1 MRKLL
6 VLFLYF
12 FGSLQTGVSQ
22 TPGFALVPTTPT
34 TNVMVAG
41 ATSLTEI
48 SNALL
53 LALQTNNTGQLSTYF
68 PSDAELKMLQK
79 IGSEDMRA
87 VLEDKSAEDLQQSFA
102 TDLQKVIADGVTKT
116 LNWTELLVSDTK
128 ASKTT
133 TKNRMLLPVET
144 RLQTKQNK
152 AVALLYEVVKIKNR
166 YFLFRGIQL
175 KA

>member
-6 VLFLYF
+6 VLFLYL
-12 FGSLQTGVSQ
+12 FGLIQTSTSKTLNIGLA
-22 TPGFALVPTTPT
+22 PKIA

-53 LALQTNNTGQLSTYF
+53 LALQSNNTGQLSTYF
-68 PSDAELKMLQK
+68 PTDLELKTLGQR
-79 IGSEDMRA
+79 GSEDMRA
-87 VLEDKSAEDLQQSFA
+87 VLEDKSADDLKQSFEA
-102 TDLQKVIADGVTKT
+102 DLQKVIAEGVTKT

-128 ASKTT
+128 AGKATN
-133 TKNRMLLPVET
+133 KNRMLLPVET
-144 RLQTKQNK
+144 RLHTKQNQ
-152 AVALLYEVVKIKNR
+152 AVTLLYEVVKIKNR
-166 YFLFRGIQL
+166 FFLFRGIQL